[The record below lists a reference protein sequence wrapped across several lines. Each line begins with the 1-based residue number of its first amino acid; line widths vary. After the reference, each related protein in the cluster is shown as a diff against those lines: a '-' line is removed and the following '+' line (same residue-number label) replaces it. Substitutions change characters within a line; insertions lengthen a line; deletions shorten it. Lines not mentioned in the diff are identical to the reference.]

1 MSTTALQA
9 MSVFSCQKTI
19 CSITYPLKP
28 LYPHKQ
34 ALILS
39 ADFEAHLLSPYSFQ
53 ARAKACA
60 NASTAPFCGTF
71 SASNPKPSPHQSIKC
86 LSQQSNKRW
95 MFSAHFKNDLN
106 ALTDQ
111 TSATTKVK
119 NEKSPEWNK
128 RIELQARK
136 RHEYLCKEATR
147 EPRAGKEDAIVLIST
162 WSSSPVAVSNM

>member
-119 NEKSPEWNK
+119 NEKKSRMKQKNWTAIKKKTWIPVQRGNK
-128 RIELQARK
+128 GTQSRK
-136 RHEYLCKEATR
+136 RGCYSVDLYLKQLPCCC
-147 EPRAGKEDAIVLIST
+147 V
-162 WSSSPVAVSNM
+162 